1 MFLRALVTICLLAIA
16 YEARLSFSDI
26 SATPQV
32 AEGLSALDPDSLA
45 RLLLPS
51 SVQHTTRSAKQTGTF
66 S

>member
-1 MFLRALVTICLLAIA
+1 MTRRLGSLLAIA

-32 AEGLSALDPDSLA
+32 AEGLSSLSATSLA
-45 RLLLPS
+45 RLLLPNH
-51 SVQHTTRSAKQTGTF
+51 VQHAARTAKQTGTF